1 MTANK
6 SKRER
11 EGVPQEET
19 GGLSRPSSSAGN
31 AACKFRVT
39 PVDWSLGDACARSE
53 TWDERVTLKSSP
65 SCIPCLPVETKMKLA
80 IALVGVSVVVMGVL
94 IFQVV
99 HQEFRLS
106 HLKVRLV
113 ENSAQITRKEEGIVE
128 LKAKISELQKSL
140 DDINTKVETLKK
152 KKAEIEKSSEDA
164 GKGLTACTT
173 EKARLAGAHTHTI
186 AL

>member
-1 MTANK
+1 LRGL
-6 SKRER
+6 SLCLFLF
-11 EGVPQEET
+11 
-19 GGLSRPSSSAGN
+19 GGL
-31 AACKFRVT
+31 
-39 PVDWSLGDACARSE
+39 
-53 TWDERVTLKSSP
+53 
-65 SCIPCLPVETKMKLA
+65 CLC
-80 IALVGVSVVVMGVL
+80 VVVMGVL

-140 DDINTKVETLKK
+140 DDVNTKVETLKK

-164 GKGLTACTT
+164 GKGLTACLHLHILSFCSHLLLSFIVSDDHEAAKSQAQENIQSLKEEIFNRDKAVCAFLDTT
-173 EKARLAGAHTHTI
+173 KDEGR
-186 AL
+186 